1 MHLRR
6 RIELY
11 LRRTR
16 TAPTRFGRDAVNDP
30 RFVLDLRNARS
41 GRKTAAESRP
51 GWTAR
56 GEEVTECG
64 EGSRGALCAGFPAL
78 ATVEGL
84 ERLIWQASHPGE
96 GPHIVLDLKSKSPP
110 QTRHFLTV

>member
-30 RFVLDLRNARS
+30 RFVLDLRN
-41 GRKTAAESRP
+41 GREVRQETAFRIHAWLDRRESKR
-51 GWTAR
+51 
-56 GEEVTECG
+56 
-64 EGSRGALCAGFPAL
+64 
-78 ATVEGL
+78 
-84 ERLIWQASHPGE
+84 
-96 GPHIVLDLKSKSPP
+96 
-110 QTRHFLTV
+110 